1 MLDESPDAVKSRDG
15 SRFLLALFGK
25 HPAWDDHME
34 DIGIDT
40 PSLADFKRWLYVDGI
55 RSNLDAG
62 AWEQLPEDHRV
73 PLWDHRLLM
82 TGAKGM
88 ILARLWASSDGRG
101 RKAYP
106 MIAATHL
113 PTSRLPADLAPMFE
127 ALDGVKQACQETETQ
142 EGVRDA
148 ARQGIAALEAA
159 VKRLSPLP
167 PEGPSGA
174 ARQEF
179 LDAPEM
185 GPGRAGF
192 ERVLHVLS
200 TDLAS
205 FAPGAKPKGPL
216 RSRALRIPVP
226 PARAELA
233 LLMWHAFFSPHL
245 RPETLWAAVH
255 PVDAPWADIIVGGP
269 EAETVFRFRASAL
282 EIPPATEIP
291 YNIPAETQARIA
303 RIFEGFTTPPFRV
316 PPIAGEEVNE
326 GGKLGSLMGRL
337 FRGGG

>member
-73 PLWDHRLLM
+73 TAWDHRLMM

-113 PTSRLPADLAPMFE
+113 PTSRLPADLAPLFE
-127 ALDGVKQACQETETQ
+127 ALDGVKQACQETESQ
-142 EGVRDA
+142 EGVRAA
-148 ARQGIAALEAA
+148 ARQGSAALESA

-167 PEGPSGA
+167 PEGPSPDS
-174 ARQEF
+174 RTLF
-179 LDAPEM
+179 LDSPEM

-200 TDLAS
+200 TDLVA
-205 FAPGAKPKGPL
+205 FAPSAKPKLPI
-216 RSRALRIPVP
+216 RSRAIRIPVP
-226 PARAELA
+226 VVGAERS

-245 RPETLWAAVH
+245 RPEIIWTAVH
-255 PVDAPWADIIVGGP
+255 PVEAPWADIIVGGP
-269 EAETVFRFRASAL
+269 EAESVFRFRASSS
-282 EIPPATEIP
+282 EIPPSTEIP
-291 YNIPAETQARIA
+291 YNIPPETLAKCS

-316 PPIAGEEVNE
+316 PPVAGEEVNE
-326 GGKLGSLMGRL
+326 SGGFSSLMGRL
-337 FRGGG
+337 FRGGS

>member
-15 SRFLLALFGK
+15 SRFLLTLFGK

-55 RSNLDAG
+55 RTNLDSG
-62 AWEQLPEDHRV
+62 AWEQMPEDHRV

-82 TGAKGM
+82 TGSKGM

-101 RKAYP
+101 RRAYP

-113 PTSRLPADLAPMFE
+113 PTSRLPADLAPLFE
-127 ALDGVKQACQETETQ
+127 ALDGVKQACIETDTQ

-148 ARQGIAALEAA
+148 ARQGSVALESA

-167 PEGPSGA
+167 PEGPSA
-174 ARQEF
+174 QVRMDF
-179 LDAPEM
+179 LDSSEM
-185 GPGRAGF
+185 GPARTGF

-200 TDLAS
+200 SDLAAFS
-205 FAPGAKPKGPL
+205 PSAKVKQPA
-216 RSRALRIPVP
+216 RARAIRIPVP
-226 PARAELA
+226 TARAEPS
-233 LLMWHAFFSPHL
+233 LLLWHAFFSPHL
-245 RPETLWAAVH
+245 RPDVIWTTVH

-269 EAETVFRFRASAL
+269 EGDSVFRFRASSV
-282 EIPPATEIP
+282 EIPPVTDIP
-291 YNIPAETQARIA
+291 YNIPPETLAKCA

-326 GGKLGSLMGRL
+326 SGGLGSFVGRL
-337 FRGGG
+337 FRGGS